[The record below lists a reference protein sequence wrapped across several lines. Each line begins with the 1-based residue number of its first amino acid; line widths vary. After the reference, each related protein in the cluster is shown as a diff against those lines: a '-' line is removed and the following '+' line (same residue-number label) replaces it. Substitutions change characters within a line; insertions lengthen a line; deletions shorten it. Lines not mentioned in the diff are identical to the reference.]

1 MGLLDL
7 FVKGNEFVKTI
18 KTRAVDN
25 KNTTIG
31 GGIVGIV
38 AAAAIG
44 QIEQASGCHFQEAF
58 MGMDWIQVAVLTM
71 SQAMGA
77 LTTDAN
83 KTISAQSNTGTVA
96 N

>member
-1 MGLLDL
+1 MGLIELYL
-7 FVKGNEFVKTI
+7 KFNEFVKTI
-18 KTRAVDN
+18 KIRAVDN

-31 GGIVGIV
+31 GGVVGIV
-38 AAAAIG
+38 LAALVG

-83 KTISAQSNTGTVA
+83 KTISAQASVDNSSK
-96 N
+96 